1 MNELELELYNLKL
14 EVVALNNII
23 EVAKEYNET
32 LEDNNLE
39 EILCG
44 NIG

>member
-1 MNELELELYNLKL
+1 MNELELELYSLKT

-23 EVAKEYNET
+23 KTAKEYNET
-32 LEDNNLE
+32 LEDVTLE

-44 NIG
+44 ER